1 MNRIISRRGYSV
13 PFHKGS
19 RIVLDVLIIGLMVS
33 LLLSGCSQLRSL
45 VVREWSDNYALMAGT
60 SATHPQMI
68 DGNLTTAGEA
78 SRIVAARRLSER
90 GVTEV
95 LVSLPQTKSISKIVL
110 VSNQLNQSSF
120 EGECYLFVSQQGVN
134 PAKLQ
139 QGEWKLVKTFIVE
152 GITTDIHFPLV
163 PTNRILFR
171 LPGRTTFLS
180 MSQRQGQLPNQI
192 ITTKTY
198 DVVAPL
204 IQEIEI
210 YGPR

>member
-1 MNRIISRRGYSV
+1 MNRSISGRGYSV

-19 RIVLDVLIIGLMVS
+19 LIVLDVLIIGLMVS

-45 VVREWSDNYALMAGT
+45 VVREWSDNYALMPGT

-78 SRIVAARRLSER
+78 TIISEAKRLSEPSE
-90 GVTEV
+90 TEV
-95 LVSLPQTKSISKIVL
+95 LVSLPQTKSLSKIVL
-110 VSNQLNQSSF
+110 VSNHLNQSGF
-120 EGECYLFVSQQGVN
+120 EGECQLLVSE
-134 PAKLQ
+134 

-152 GITTDIHFPLV
+152 GMTTDIHFPLV
-163 PTNRILFR
+163 QTNQIRLR
-171 LPGRTTFLS
+171 LPGGTKFAEMRQRTAGLRPDFTEK
-180 MSQRQGQLPNQI
+180 I
-192 ITTKTY
+192 ITTQYY
-198 DVVAPL
+198 DAVAPM

>member
-1 MNRIISRRGYSV
+1 MKGGEIMKRTLT
-13 PFHKGS
+13 GS
-19 RIVLDVLIIGLMVS
+19 RIVLYVLILMVS
-33 LLLSGCSQLRSL
+33 LSASCALSGCSKLRSL
-45 VVREWSDNYALMAGT
+45 VVREWSDNYALMPGT

-90 GVTEV
+90 GETEV
-95 LVSLPQTKSISKIVL
+95 FVLLPQTKSLSKIVL
-110 VSNQLNQSSF
+110 VSNQLNQSGF
-120 EGECYLFVSQQGVN
+120 EGECQLFVSQQGVN
-134 PAKLQ
+134 PATLQ
-139 QGEWKLVKTFIVE
+139 QGEWKLVKTFIVK

-163 PTNRILFR
+163 PTNQILFR

-180 MSQRQGQLPNQI
+180 MSQRQGQRPNQI